1 MWVPAAGEA
10 GGRPGRAARLRAGR
24 RGARV
29 RVVGGEHH
37 AARVLHFH
45 RQPRMAPLRP
55 ENKGGDQHGPAHRPG
70 PRRGGEARPSG
81 SRGRGSSRG
90 RAVRGAGSPPRPP
103 RGSLAWIRVHAHQP
117 RGLGLGGRG
126 GGPGVALGWLGCGIP
141 ASGKPE
147 ARRDRRRLALAARV
161 KFFSL
166 LFLSLFPF
174 LAPAPTPSSGRL
186 IPRPGAF
193 PARQLGAEKKPR
205 LGARA
210 KRPRGRL
217 QRGEE
222 REKMGLSHLKH
233 PHQKL
238 KKRITLLFT

>member
-1 MWVPAAGEA
+1 MGSPLLGNPKPAA
-10 GGRPGRAARLRAGR
+10 
-24 RGARV
+24 
-29 RVVGGEHH
+29 VVGGS
-37 AARVLHFH
+37 RW
-45 RQPRMAPLRP
+45 PL
-55 ENKGGDQHGPAHRPG
+55 
-70 PRRGGEARPSG
+70 
-81 SRGRGSSRG
+81 GSSFCF
-90 RAVRGAGSPPRPP
+90 SPLF
-103 RGSLAWIRVHAHQP
+103 LAFVF
-117 RGLGLGGRG
+117 
-126 GGPGVALGWLGCGIP
+126 
-141 ASGKPE
+141 S
-147 ARRDRRRLALAARV
+147 
-161 KFFSL
+161 FSL

-210 KRPRGRL
+210 ERPKGRL